1 MAVASPLIGKGHLVA
16 TNDTNSYWFW
26 NTFTMCL
33 SLYLQFCYKHAECRE
48 ITIEKLEIS
57 EPMGRSGFH
66 LFQLSVFPASR
77 VFITENK
84 DII

>member
-16 TNDTNSYWFW
+16 TNSYWFW

-33 SLYLQFCYKHAECRE
+33 SLYLQFCYKHAECWE

-66 LFQLSVFPASR
+66 LSTTECSPSIPR
-77 VFITENK
+77 VYNRE
-84 DII
+84 